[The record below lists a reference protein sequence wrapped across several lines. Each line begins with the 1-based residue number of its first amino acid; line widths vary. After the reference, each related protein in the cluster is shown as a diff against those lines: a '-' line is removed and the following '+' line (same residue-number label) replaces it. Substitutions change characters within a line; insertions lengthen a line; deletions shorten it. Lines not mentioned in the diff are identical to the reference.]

1 MTMKEGKIRPLSIC
15 VFSHNDRILVAEG
28 FDPLKQQLFYR
39 PLGGAIEFGEHSRDA
54 LVRELREEIQAEI
67 TNLRYLATLENI
79 FIFNG
84 QPGHEIVQVYDADF
98 VNPTLYTQDRLQG
111 YEVEIDEPFQI
122 VWKSLA
128 DLQNNPTEPLYPD
141 GLLDLLLKPPNPP
154 TP

>member
-1 MTMKEGKIRPLSIC
+1 MKEGQIRPIVIC
-15 VFSHNDRILVAEG
+15 VFSHNGRILVAEG

-39 PLGGAIEFGEHSRDA
+39 PLGGAIEFGEYSREA

-84 QPGHEIVQVYDADF
+84 QRGHEIVQVYDADF
-98 VNPTLYTQDRLQG
+98 VDPSFYTQERLEG
-111 YEVEIDEPFQI
+111 YEIEMGEPFQI

-128 DLQNNPTEPLYPD
+128 DLKANPAEPLYPN
-141 GLLDLLLKPPNPP
+141 GLLDLLQQKRA
-154 TP
+154 